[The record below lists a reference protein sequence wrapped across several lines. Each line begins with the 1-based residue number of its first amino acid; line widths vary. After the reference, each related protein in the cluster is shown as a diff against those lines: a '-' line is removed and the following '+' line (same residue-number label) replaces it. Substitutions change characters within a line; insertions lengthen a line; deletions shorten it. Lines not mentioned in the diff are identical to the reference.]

1 MTHAPASNIFLSGP
15 LLPLFLRTAAPII
28 LVMGVNGAF
37 AVVDAY
43 FLGVYVGAH
52 AVIAVTLM
60 FPLYMML
67 AALSTLVA
75 NGFSAIYAQA
85 LGAGDSARARAIL
98 GSALQLALLVS
109 VALMALFALFGGA
122 AALRVAAGDAGL
134 AATGHLYIAIL
145 VYGAPLGF
153 LVGIGVDALRAEGR
167 MGAMAAIMLSAALL
181 NIGFD
186 ALLVVGIGWGVA
198 GSAIGTLLS
207 QVCAGAAVLA
217 LRRRQPRPQ
226 VWPLYPTY
234 WGRLLALGAPS
245 SLGYLGLSLSAAVTL
260 GAIQI
265 WGGTQFNAISGA
277 FGIITRLM
285 TFAFLPLLGLS
296 MAFQTITA
304 NVYGAGQ
311 GARVRAALRVAVG
324 IGLTYGLCVQ
334 VLYLLGAPGL
344 GAVFVDD
351 PQIVA
356 QVARILP
363 ITTATMFMFGPLMMV
378 ATHFQAIGDAPR
390 AGLLGLS
397 RTYLFGLP
405 LTLLLPLVLGEVGI
419 WLAGPVAECLVLGL
433 TVWVL
438 WRRWR
443 SDETGPRYTAAQ
455 AKTLK

>member
-1 MTHAPASNIFLSGP
+1 MTHAPASNIFTSGP

-37 AVVDAY
+37 TVVDAY
-43 FLGVYVGAH
+43 FLGVFVGAR

-67 AALSTLVA
+67 VALSTLVS
-75 NGFSAIYAQA
+75 NGFSALYAQA
-85 LGAGDSARARAIL
+85 LGAGDGPRAHALL
-98 GSALQLALLVS
+98 GSALQLALVVS
-109 VALMALFALFGGA
+109 FVLMGLFVLFGA
-122 AALRVAAGDAGL
+122 PMAIRVAAGDVGL
-134 AATGHLYIAIL
+134 ADTGHLYLAIL
-145 VYGAPLGF
+145 VFGSPLGF
-153 LVGIGVDALRAEGR
+153 VVAIGVDALRAQGR
-167 MGAMAAIMLSAALL
+167 MGPMAAIMLMAAVL

-186 ALLVVGIGWGVA
+186 ALLVVGLGQGVA

-207 QVCAGAAVLA
+207 QLCAGLAVVAA
-217 LRRRQPRPQ
+217 RRGQPRPV
-226 VWPLYPTY
+226 VWPMRPAH

-245 SLGYLGLSLSAAVTL
+245 SLGYIGLSLSAAVTL
-260 GAIQI
+260 VAIQL
-265 WGGTQFNAISGA
+265 WGGAQFNAIAGA
-277 FGIITRLM
+277 FGIISRLM

-311 GARVRAALRVAVG
+311 NARVRAALRVAVG
-324 IGLTYGLCVQ
+324 IGLAYGLCVQ
-334 VLYLLGAPGL
+334 VVYLLGAPRL
-344 GAVFVDD
+344 GAAFVDE

-363 ITTATMFMFGPLMMV
+363 ITTATMFLFGPLMMV

-405 LTLLLPLVLGEVGI
+405 LTLLLPVVWGEVGI

-438 WRRWR
+438 WRRR
-443 SDETGPRYTAAQ
+443 G
-455 AKTLK
+455 

>member
-1 MTHAPASNIFLSGP
+1 MSDAPVSNMFTSGP
-15 LLPLFLRTAAPII
+15 LVPLFLRTAAPII

-43 FLGVYVGAH
+43 FLGVYVGAR

-67 AALSTLVA
+67 VALSTLVS
-75 NGFSAIYAQA
+75 NGFSALYAQA
-85 LGAGDSARARAIL
+85 LGAGDGPRAHALL
-98 GSALQLALLVS
+98 GSALQLALVVS
-109 VALMALFALFGGA
+109 FVLMGLFVLFGA
-122 AALRVAAGDAGL
+122 PMAIRVAAGDVGL
-134 AATGHLYIAIL
+134 ADTGHLYLAIL
-145 VYGAPLGF
+145 VFGSPLGF
-153 LVGIGVDALRAEGR
+153 LVAIGVDALRAQGR
-167 MGAMAAIMLSAALL
+167 MGPMAAIMLMAAVL

-186 ALLVVGIGWGVA
+186 ALLVVGLGQGVA

-207 QVCAGAAVLA
+207 QLCAGLAVVA
-217 LRRRQPRPQ
+217 VRRGQPRPV
-226 VWPLYPTY
+226 VWPMRPAH

-245 SLGYLGLSLSAAVTL
+245 SLGYIGLSLSAAVTL
-260 GAIQI
+260 VAIQL
-265 WGGTQFNAISGA
+265 WGGAQFNAIAGA
-277 FGIITRLM
+277 FGIISRLM

-311 GARVRAALRVAVG
+311 NARVRAALRVAVG
-324 IGLTYGLCVQ
+324 IGLAYGLCVQ
-334 VLYLLGAPGL
+334 VVYLLGAPRL

-405 LTLLLPLVLGEVGI
+405 LTLLLPLAWGEVGI

-438 WRRWR
+438 WRRR
-443 SDETGPRYTAAQ
+443 E
-455 AKTLK
+455 

>member
-1 MTHAPASNIFLSGP
+1 MSDAPVSNMFTSGP
-15 LLPLFLRTAAPII
+15 LVPLFLRTAAPII

-43 FLGVYVGAH
+43 FLGVYVGAR

-67 AALSTLVA
+67 VALSTLVS
-75 NGFSAIYAQA
+75 NGFSALYAQA
-85 LGAGDSARARAIL
+85 LGAGNGPRAHALL
-98 GSALQLALLVS
+98 GSALQLALVVS
-109 VALMALFALFGGA
+109 FVLMGLFVLFGA
-122 AALRVAAGDAGL
+122 PMAIRVAAGDVGL
-134 AATGHLYIAIL
+134 ADTGHLYLAIL
-145 VYGAPLGF
+145 VFGSPLGF
-153 LVGIGVDALRAEGR
+153 LVAIGVDALRAQGR
-167 MGAMAAIMLSAALL
+167 MGPMAAIMLMAAGL

-186 ALLVVGIGWGVA
+186 ALLVVGLGQGVA

-207 QVCAGAAVLA
+207 QLCAGLAVVAA
-217 LRRRQPRPQ
+217 RRGQPRPV
-226 VWPLYPTY
+226 VWPMRPAH

-245 SLGYLGLSLSAAVTL
+245 SLGYIGLSLSAAVTL
-260 GAIQI
+260 VAIQL
-265 WGGTQFNAISGA
+265 WGGAQFNAIAGA
-277 FGIITRLM
+277 FGIISRLM

-311 GARVRAALRVAVG
+311 NARVRAALRVAVG
-324 IGLTYGLCVQ
+324 IGLAYGLCVQ
-334 VLYLLGAPGL
+334 VAYLLGAPRL

-405 LTLLLPLVLGEVGI
+405 LTLLLPLAWGEVGI

-438 WRRWR
+438 WRRR
-443 SDETGPRYTAAQ
+443 G
-455 AKTLK
+455 

>member
-1 MTHAPASNIFLSGP
+1 MSDAPAFNMFTSGP
-15 LLPLFLRTAAPII
+15 LVPLFLRTAAPII

-43 FLGVYVGAH
+43 FLGVYVGAR

-67 AALSTLVA
+67 VALSTLVS
-75 NGFSAIYAQA
+75 NGFSALYAQA
-85 LGAGDSARARAIL
+85 LGASDAPRAHALL

-109 VALMALFALFGGA
+109 LVLMGLFVLFGA
-122 AALRVAAGDAGL
+122 PMAIRVAAGDVGL
-134 AATGHLYIAIL
+134 ADTGHLYLAIL
-145 VYGAPLGF
+145 VFGSPLGF
-153 LVGIGVDALRAEGR
+153 LVAIGVDALRAQGR
-167 MGAMAAIMLSAALL
+167 MGPMAAIMLMAAVL

-186 ALLVVGIGWGVA
+186 ALLVVGLGQGVA

-207 QVCAGAAVLA
+207 QLCAGLAVLA
-217 LRRRQPRPQ
+217 VRRGQPRPV
-226 VWPLYPTY
+226 VWPLRPAH

-245 SLGYLGLSLSAAVTL
+245 SLGYIGLSLSAAVTL
-260 GAIQI
+260 IAIQL
-265 WGGTQFNAISGA
+265 WGGAQFNAIAGA
-277 FGIITRLM
+277 FGIISRLM

-311 GARVRAALRVAVG
+311 DARVRAALRVAVVL
-324 IGLTYGLCVQ
+324 GLIYGLGVQ
-334 VLYLLGAPGL
+334 AVYLLGAPWL
-344 GAVFVDD
+344 GAVFVND

-405 LTLLLPLVLGEVGI
+405 LTLLLPLAWGEAGI

-438 WRRWR
+438 WRR
-443 SDETGPRYTAAQ
+443 PV
-455 AKTLK
+455 

>member
-1 MTHAPASNIFLSGP
+1 MSDAPVSNMFTSGS
-15 LLPLFLRTAAPII
+15 LVPLFLRTAAPII

-43 FLGVYVGAH
+43 FLGVYVGAR

-67 AALSTLVA
+67 VALSTLVS
-75 NGFSAIYAQA
+75 NGFSALYAQA
-85 LGAGDSARARAIL
+85 LGAGDGPRAHALL
-98 GSALQLALLVS
+98 GSALQLALVVS
-109 VALMALFALFGGA
+109 FVLMGLFVLFGA
-122 AALRVAAGDAGL
+122 PMAKRVAAGDVGL
-134 AATGHLYIAIL
+134 ADTGHLYLAIL
-145 VYGAPLGF
+145 VFGSPLGF
-153 LVGIGVDALRAEGR
+153 LVAIGVDALRAQGR
-167 MGAMAAIMLSAALL
+167 MGPMAAIMLMAAVL

-186 ALLVVGIGWGVA
+186 ALLVVGLGQGVA

-207 QVCAGAAVLA
+207 QLCAGLAVVA
-217 LRRRQPRPQ
+217 VWHGQPRPV
-226 VWPLYPTY
+226 VWPMRPAH

-245 SLGYLGLSLSAAVTL
+245 SLGYIGLSLSAAVTL
-260 GAIQI
+260 VAIQL
-265 WGGTQFNAISGA
+265 WGGAQFNAIAGA
-277 FGIITRLM
+277 FGIISRLM

-311 GARVRAALRVAVG
+311 NARVRAALRVAVG
-324 IGLTYGLCVQ
+324 IGLAYGLCVQ
-334 VLYLLGAPGL
+334 VVYLLSAPRL

-405 LTLLLPLVLGEVGI
+405 LTLLLPLAWGEVGI

-438 WRRWR
+438 WRRR
-443 SDETGPRYTAAQ
+443 G
-455 AKTLK
+455 

>member
-1 MTHAPASNIFLSGP
+1 MTHAPVSNMFTSGP

-43 FLGVYVGAH
+43 FLGVFVGAR

-67 AALSTLVA
+67 VALSTLVSS
-75 NGFSAIYAQA
+75 GFSALYAQA
-85 LGAGDSARARAIL
+85 LGAGDGPRGQALL
-98 GSALQLALLVS
+98 GSALQLAMLVS
-109 VALMALFALFGGA
+109 LLLMALFVAFGTPLA
-122 AALRVAAGDAGL
+122 IRIAAGEIGL
-134 AATGHLYIAIL
+134 AQTGHMYLEIL
-145 VYGAPLGF
+145 VFGSPLGF
-153 LVGIGVDALRAEGR
+153 LVGIGVDALRAQGR
-167 MGAMAAIMLSAALL
+167 MSAMAGIMLMAALL
-181 NIGFD
+181 NIAFD
-186 ALLVVGIGWGVA
+186 ALFVVWIGLGVP
-198 GSAIGTLLS
+198 GSAFGTLLS
-207 QVCAGAAVLA
+207 QLCAGLVVLA
-217 LRRRQPRPQ
+217 VRRGQPR
-226 VWPLYPTY
+226 VALWPLKPMH

-245 SLGYLGLSLSAAVTL
+245 SLGYIGLSLSAAVTL
-260 GAIQI
+260 VAIQL
-265 WGGTQFNAISGA
+265 WGGAQFNAIAGA
-277 FGIITRLM
+277 FGIISRLM

-311 GARVRAALRVAVG
+311 EERVQAALRVAVVL
-324 IGLTYGLCVQ
+324 GLVYGAVVQ
-334 VLYLLGAPGL
+334 AVYLLGAPWL
-344 GAVFVDD
+344 GAVFVDE

-363 ITTATMFMFGPLMMV
+363 ITTATMFLFGPLMMV

-405 LTLLLPLVLGEVGI
+405 LTLLLPVVWGEVGI

-438 WRRWR
+438 WRRR
-443 SDETGPRYTAAQ
+443 G
-455 AKTLK
+455 

>member
-1 MTHAPASNIFLSGP
+1 MTHAPVSNMFTSGP

-43 FLGVYVGAH
+43 FLGVFVGAR

-67 AALSTLVA
+67 VALSTLVSS
-75 NGFSAIYAQA
+75 GFSALYAQA
-85 LGAGDSARARAIL
+85 LGAGDGPRGQALL
-98 GSALQLALLVS
+98 GSALQLAMLVS
-109 VALMALFALFGGA
+109 LVLMALFVAFGMPLA
-122 AALRVAAGDAGL
+122 IWIAAGDIGL
-134 AATGHLYIAIL
+134 AQTGHLYLEIL
-145 VYGAPLGF
+145 VFGSPLGF
-153 LVGIGVDALRAEGR
+153 LVGIGVDALRAQGR
-167 MGAMAAIMLSAALL
+167 MSAMAGIMLMAALL
-181 NIGFD
+181 NIAFN
-186 ALLVVGIGWGVA
+186 ALFVVWIGLGVP
-198 GSAIGTLLS
+198 GSAFGTLLS
-207 QVCAGAAVLA
+207 QLCAGLVVLA
-217 LRRRQPRPQ
+217 VRRGQPR
-226 VWPLYPTY
+226 VALWPMRPAH

-245 SLGYLGLSLSAAVTL
+245 SLGYIGLSLSAALTL
-260 GAIQI
+260 VAIQL
-265 WGGTQFNAISGA
+265 WGGAQFNAIAGA
-277 FGIITRLM
+277 FGIISRLM

-311 GARVRAALRVAVG
+311 EERVQAALRVAVVL
-324 IGLTYGLCVQ
+324 GLVYGAVVQ
-334 VLYLLGAPGL
+334 AVYLLGAPWL
-344 GAVFVDD
+344 GAVFVDE

-363 ITTATMFMFGPLMMV
+363 ITTATMFLFGPLMMV

-405 LTLLLPLVLGEVGI
+405 LTLLLPVVWGEVGI

-438 WRRWR
+438 WRRR
-443 SDETGPRYTAAQ
+443 G
-455 AKTLK
+455 

>member
-1 MTHAPASNIFLSGP
+1 MSDAPVSNMFTSGP
-15 LLPLFLRTAAPII
+15 LVPLFLRTAAPII

-43 FLGVYVGAH
+43 FLGVYVGAR

-67 AALSTLVA
+67 VALSTLVS
-75 NGFSAIYAQA
+75 NGFSALYAQA
-85 LGAGDSARARAIL
+85 LGAGDGPRAHALL
-98 GSALQLALLVS
+98 GSALQLALVVS
-109 VALMALFALFGGA
+109 FVLMGLFVLFGA
-122 AALRVAAGDAGL
+122 PMAIRVAAGDVGL
-134 AATGHLYIAIL
+134 ADTGHLYLAIL
-145 VYGAPLGF
+145 VFGSPLGF
-153 LVGIGVDALRAEGR
+153 LVAIGVDALRAQGR
-167 MGAMAAIMLSAALL
+167 MGPMAAIMLMAAVL

-186 ALLVVGIGWGVA
+186 ALLVVGLGQGVA

-207 QVCAGAAVLA
+207 QLCAGLAVVA
-217 LRRRQPRPQ
+217 VRRGQPRPV
-226 VWPLYPTY
+226 VWPMRPAH

-245 SLGYLGLSLSAAVTL
+245 SLGYIGLSLSAAVTL
-260 GAIQI
+260 VAIQL
-265 WGGTQFNAISGA
+265 WGGAQFNAIAGA
-277 FGIITRLM
+277 FGIISRLM

-311 GARVRAALRVAVG
+311 HARVRAALRVAVG
-324 IGLTYGLCVQ
+324 IGLAYGLCVQ
-334 VLYLLGAPGL
+334 VVYLLGAPWL

-405 LTLLLPLVLGEVGI
+405 LTLLLPLVWGEVGI

-438 WRRWR
+438 WRRR
-443 SDETGPRYTAAQ
+443 G
-455 AKTLK
+455 

>member
-1 MTHAPASNIFLSGP
+1 MTHAPASNIFTSGP

-43 FLGVYVGAH
+43 FLGVFVGAR

-67 AALSTLVA
+67 VALSTLVSS
-75 NGFSAIYAQA
+75 GFSALYAQA
-85 LGAGDSARARAIL
+85 LGAGDGPRGQALL
-98 GSALQLALLVS
+98 GSALQLAMLVS
-109 VALMALFALFGGA
+109 LVLMALFVAFGTRLA
-122 AALRVAAGDAGL
+122 IRIAAGDIGL
-134 AATGHLYIAIL
+134 AQTGHLYLEIL
-145 VYGAPLGF
+145 VFGSPLGF
-153 LVGIGVDALRAEGR
+153 LVGIGVDALRAQGR
-167 MGAMAAIMLSAALL
+167 MSAMAGIMLMAALL
-181 NIGFD
+181 NIAFD
-186 ALLVVGIGWGVA
+186 ALFVVWIGLGVP
-198 GSAIGTLLS
+198 GSAFGTLLS
-207 QVCAGAAVLA
+207 QLCAGLVVLA
-217 LRRRQPRPQ
+217 VRRGQPG
-226 VWPLYPTY
+226 VALWPLKPMH

-245 SLGYLGLSLSAAVTL
+245 SLGYIGLSLSAAVTL
-260 GAIQI
+260 VAIQL
-265 WGGTQFNAISGA
+265 WGGAQFNAIAGA
-277 FGIITRLM
+277 FGIISRLM

-311 GARVRAALRVAVG
+311 DERVQAALRVAVVL
-324 IGLTYGLCVQ
+324 GLVYGAVVQ
-334 VLYLLGAPGL
+334 AVYLLGAPWL
-344 GAVFVDD
+344 GAVFVDE

-363 ITTATMFMFGPLMMV
+363 ITTATMFLFGPLMMV

-405 LTLLLPLVLGEVGI
+405 LTLLLPVVWGEVGI

-438 WRRWR
+438 WRRR
-443 SDETGPRYTAAQ
+443 G
-455 AKTLK
+455 

>member
-1 MTHAPASNIFLSGP
+1 MSDAPVSNMFTSGP
-15 LLPLFLRTAAPII
+15 LVPLFLRTAAPII

-43 FLGVYVGAH
+43 FLGVYVGAR

-67 AALSTLVA
+67 VALSTLVS
-75 NGFSAIYAQA
+75 NGFSALYAQA
-85 LGAGDSARARAIL
+85 LGAGDGLRAHALL
-98 GSALQLALLVS
+98 GSALQLALVVS
-109 VALMALFALFGGA
+109 FVLMGLFVLFGA
-122 AALRVAAGDAGL
+122 PMAIRVAAGDVGL
-134 AATGHLYIAIL
+134 ADTGHLYLAIL
-145 VYGAPLGF
+145 VFGSPLGF
-153 LVGIGVDALRAEGR
+153 LVAIGVDALRAQGR
-167 MGAMAAIMLSAALL
+167 MAAMAAIMLMAAGL

-186 ALLVVGIGWGVA
+186 ALLVVGLGQGVA

-207 QVCAGAAVLA
+207 QLCAGLAVVA
-217 LRRRQPRPQ
+217 VRRGQPRPV
-226 VWPLYPTY
+226 VWPMRPAH

-245 SLGYLGLSLSAAVTL
+245 SLGYIGLSLSAAVTL
-260 GAIQI
+260 VAIQI
-265 WGGTQFNAISGA
+265 WGGAQFNAIAGA
-277 FGIITRLM
+277 FGIISRLM

-311 GARVRAALRVAVG
+311 RARVRAALRVAVG

-334 VLYLLGAPGL
+334 VVYLLAAPRL

-363 ITTATMFMFGPLMMV
+363 ITTATMFLFGSLMMV

-405 LTLLLPLVLGEVGI
+405 LTLLLPLVWGEVGI

-438 WRRWR
+438 WRRR
-443 SDETGPRYTAAQ
+443 G
-455 AKTLK
+455 

>member
-1 MTHAPASNIFLSGP
+1 MSDAPVSNMFTSGP
-15 LLPLFLRTAAPII
+15 LVPLFLRTAAPII
-28 LVMGVNGAF
+28 LVMGINGAF

-43 FLGVYVGAH
+43 FLGVYVGAR

-67 AALSTLVA
+67 VALSTLVS
-75 NGFSAIYAQA
+75 NGFSALYAQA
-85 LGAGDSARARAIL
+85 LGAGDGLRAHALL
-98 GSALQLALLVS
+98 GSALQLALVVS
-109 VALMALFALFGGA
+109 FVLMGLFMLFGA
-122 AALRVAAGDAGL
+122 PMAIRVAAGDVGL
-134 AATGHLYIAIL
+134 ADTGHLYLAIL
-145 VYGAPLGF
+145 VFGSPLGF
-153 LVGIGVDALRAEGR
+153 LGAIGVDALRAQGR
-167 MGAMAAIMLSAALL
+167 MGPMAAIMLMAAVL

-186 ALLVVGIGWGVA
+186 ALLVVGLGQGVA

-207 QVCAGAAVLA
+207 QLCAGLAVVA
-217 LRRRQPRPQ
+217 VRRGQPRPV
-226 VWPLYPTY
+226 VWPMRPAY

-245 SLGYLGLSLSAAVTL
+245 SLGYIGLSLSAAVTL
-260 GAIQI
+260 VAIQI
-265 WGGTQFNAISGA
+265 WGGAQFNAIAGA
-277 FGIITRLM
+277 FGIISRLM

-311 GARVRAALRVAVG
+311 RVRVRAALRVAVG
-324 IGLTYGLCVQ
+324 IGLTYGVCVQ
-334 VLYLLGAPGL
+334 VVYLLGAPRL

-363 ITTATMFMFGPLMMV
+363 ITTATMFLFGPLMMV

-405 LTLLLPLVLGEVGI
+405 LTLLLPLVWGEIGI

-438 WRRWR
+438 WRRR
-443 SDETGPRYTAAQ
+443 G
-455 AKTLK
+455 

>member
-1 MTHAPASNIFLSGP
+1 MFTSGP

-43 FLGVYVGAH
+43 FLGVFVGAR

-67 AALSTLVA
+67 VALSTLVSS
-75 NGFSAIYAQA
+75 GFSALYAQA
-85 LGAGDSARARAIL
+85 LGAGDGPRGQALL
-98 GSALQLALLVS
+98 GSALQLAMLVS
-109 VALMALFALFGGA
+109 LVLMALFVAFGMPLA
-122 AALRVAAGDAGL
+122 IWIAAGDIGL
-134 AATGHLYIAIL
+134 AQTGHLYLEIL
-145 VYGAPLGF
+145 VFGSPLGF
-153 LVGIGVDALRAEGR
+153 LVGIGVDALRAQGR
-167 MGAMAAIMLSAALL
+167 MSAMAGIMLMAALL
-181 NIGFD
+181 NIAFN
-186 ALLVVGIGWGVA
+186 ALFVVWIGLGVP
-198 GSAIGTLLS
+198 GSAFGTLLS
-207 QVCAGAAVLA
+207 QLCAGLVVLA
-217 LRRRQPRPQ
+217 VRRGQPR
-226 VWPLYPTY
+226 VALWPMRPAH

-245 SLGYLGLSLSAAVTL
+245 SLGYIGLSLSAALTL
-260 GAIQI
+260 VAIQL
-265 WGGTQFNAISGA
+265 WGGAQFNAIAGA
-277 FGIITRLM
+277 FGIISRLM

-311 GARVRAALRVAVG
+311 EERVQAALRVAVVL
-324 IGLTYGLCVQ
+324 GLAYGAVVQ
-334 VLYLLGAPGL
+334 AVYLLGAPWL
-344 GAVFVDD
+344 GAVFVDE

-363 ITTATMFMFGPLMMV
+363 ITTATMFLFGPLMMV

-405 LTLLLPLVLGEVGI
+405 LTLLLPVVWGEVGI

-438 WRRWR
+438 WRRR
-443 SDETGPRYTAAQ
+443 G
-455 AKTLK
+455 